1 MLRWHLVTIEQAI
14 EYYYD
19 DLVLEASVP
28 DSGTQF
34 FVKDI
39 KEDDEGIGVYINGTW
54 FPWGQKIHIKI
65 LPVCRYL

>member
-1 MLRWHLVTIEQAI
+1 MLRWYLVTVREAL
-14 EYYYD
+14 EYYNND
-19 DLVLEASVP
+19 RVLEASVI

-39 KEDDEGIGVYINGTW
+39 REDEDGIGVYINGTW
-54 FPWGQKIHIKI
+54 YSYSQEIHIKI